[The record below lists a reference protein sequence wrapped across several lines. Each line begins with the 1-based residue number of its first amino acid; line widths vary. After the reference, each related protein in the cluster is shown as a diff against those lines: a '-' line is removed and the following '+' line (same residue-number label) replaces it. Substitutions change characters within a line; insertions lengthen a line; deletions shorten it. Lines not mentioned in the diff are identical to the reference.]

1 MSERAYRGV
10 WGVECAAA
18 VCGVWGLETGGGCG
32 YETGTTGRVWRCGLG
47 EVEEGEKQKGLG
59 VAWRFSRAT
68 NSSTPYPDPRTS
80 STWKGTRNA
89 ALCDECHAYN
99 YKYHLETRN
108 NTPPIAYLSP
118 SAFKGAIAPA
128 RAAAPPLMLEHEAA
142 PSEAKESV
150 RS

>member
-1 MSERAYRGV
+1 VSERAYRGV

-68 NSSTPYPDPRTS
+68 NSSTPCTPIPVRPLLGRVRETL
-80 STWKGTRNA
+80 
-89 ALCDECHAYN
+89 LCDECHAYN

-108 NTPPIAYLSP
+108 NTPPIL
-118 SAFKGAIAPA
+118 
-128 RAAAPPLMLEHEAA
+128 
-142 PSEAKESV
+142 
-150 RS
+150 